1 MTTRCKTGTIKVLF
15 WDYFVASRIF
25 FAARQNDTPETSQHH
40 TRAYQTAG
48 CSLSKPLYS
57 YQTVH
62 AQGDLLSSLI
72 KQNILFKFTGAG
84 AIFSS
89 LFVPASKITENFL
102 FTLPAKS
109 YARSLTLNDLP
120 TFFTITL
127 RGFLLVHEINHSLH
141 VSADFG
147 FVTNP

>member
-1 MTTRCKTGTIKVLF
+1 MTTRCKKRAKEVPF
-15 WDYFVASRIF
+15 WNYFASLCIF
-25 FAARQNDTPETSQHH
+25 FAARQNNTPETPQRQA
-40 TRAYQTAG
+40 RAYQTASCPPSG
-48 CSLSKPLYS
+48 PSYS

-62 AQGDLLSSLI
+62 EQGDLLSSLI

-102 FTLPAKS
+102 FTLSAKS
-109 YARSLTLNDLP
+109 YTRTFTLNDLP

-147 FVTNP
+147 FVTNS